1 MVLNIKRGGHY
12 DFPFFGY
19 RNFGYGAQYFLFLIF

>member
-1 MVLNIKRGGHY
+1 MVLNNKRGGHY

-19 RNFGYGAQYFLFLIF
+19 RNFGYGAQYFIVPY